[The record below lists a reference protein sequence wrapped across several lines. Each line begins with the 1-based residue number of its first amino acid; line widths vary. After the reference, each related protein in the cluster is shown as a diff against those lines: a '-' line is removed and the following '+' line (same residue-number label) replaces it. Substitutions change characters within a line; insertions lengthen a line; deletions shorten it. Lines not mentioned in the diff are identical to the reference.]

1 MNTSTVLWY
10 DHPAQRWTQALPLGN
25 GALGAMVHGRWDHE
39 LIALNLDTL
48 WSGRPYEDQNIPGAY
63 EAYCRARELSAKGED
78 AQAQQ
83 VLEKGMLSARN
94 GQTYLPLGDLR
105 IDFDARGR
113 AANYARRLDLETAV
127 HTARWDWTVGG
138 TTAPVEMESF
148 VSAPAGCLAVR
159 VVSGAEH
166 RMNISLDSQL
176 RHACFVQDGLL
187 IMDGQCPGSTNL
199 LRDGFLDEDGMFVRT
214 VCGVRT
220 DGRLRAQG
228 AVLLVEDARETVIIL
243 AAEDSF
249 NGFDRDP
256 VSDGKEYRR
265 PPVERVRAALET
277 KYDRLR
283 AVHIGDYADLFS
295 RVRLS
300 LGETGCASKPTD
312 QRLKAHDQGAWDP
325 SLYALLFNYG
335 RYLGIAASRPGTEAM
350 NLQGVWNDQL
360 FAPWA
365 GNYTVNINTEMN
377 YWPMLA
383 GNLAELD
390 EPLIR
395 MIRELA
401 VTGREAAQSLYH
413 APGWVCHHNSDLW
426 RQAFPAFGLAQWGF
440 WYNGGAWLAR
450 HLYDH
455 YLYTMDEAF
464 LRGTAYPLIRG
475 CAEFYLSQ
483 LTEDEEGWLILS
495 PSTSPENNHLLP
507 DGAQCSVARTTAMTM
522 SIARETLENAAD
534 CARRLNADEDFRREI
549 ERVLPRLLPL
559 RIGGDGRL
567 MEWYRDAP
575 DAEPHHRHVSHLYA
589 LHPAH
594 QISPERTPELA
605 EACWKTLEARGDD
618 GTGWSLGWK
627 INFWARLR
635 DGDRALKLLDRQL
648 QYVPDEPI
656 SDEQLRHISEETLRG
671 GGTYPNLFD
680 AHPPFQID
688 GNFGAVSGILE
699 MLLQQDGDCLALLPA
714 LPKKWADGSVTG
726 LKAPGNITVD
736 MAWKDGCLTRA
747 AFAAASDSCLTVCAD
762 GEKQVVQIRNGKGEW
777 FPQAR

>member
-1 MNTSTVLWY
+1 MDTSTVLWY

-25 GALGAMVHGRWDHE
+25 GTLGAMVHGRWDHE

-48 WSGRPYEDQNIPGAY
+48 WSGRPYENQSIPGAY
-63 EAYCRARELSAKGED
+63 EAYCRARELSARDEN
-78 AQAQQ
+78 ARAQQ
-83 VLEKGMLSARN
+83 ALEKGMLSARN
-94 GQTYLPLGDLR
+94 GQTYLPLGDLH
-105 IDFDARGR
+105 IDFDDRGR
-113 AANYARRLDLETAV
+113 AANYVRRLDLETAI
-127 HTARWDWTVGG
+127 HTARWDWTTGG
-138 TTAPVEMESF
+138 KTAPVEVESF
-148 VSAPAGCLAVR
+148 VSAPAGCLTVR
-159 VVSGAEH
+159 VVSGAGH
-166 RMNISLDSQL
+166 RMNLSLDSAL

-187 IMDGQCPGSTNL
+187 MMDGQCPGSTNL
-199 LRDGFLDEDGMFVRT
+199 MRDGFLDEEGMFVRT
-214 VCGVRT
+214 VCGVKT
-220 DGRLRAQG
+220 NGRLRAQG
-228 AVLLVEDARETVIIL
+228 AVLLVEDGTETVIAL

-256 VSDGKEYRR
+256 VTDGKEYRR
-265 PPVERVRAALET
+265 PPVERVRAALDT
-277 KYDRLR
+277 PYDRLR
-283 AVHIGDYADLFS
+283 GTHIDDHGSLFG

-300 LGETGCASKPTD
+300 LGETGDASKPTD
-312 QRLKAHDQGAWDP
+312 QRLVAHDQGAWDP

-335 RYLGIAASRPGTEAM
+335 RYLGVAASRPGTQAM
-350 NLQGVWNDQL
+350 NLQGIWNDR
-360 FAPWA
+360 FYAPWA

-395 MIRELA
+395 LIRELA
-401 VTGREAAQSLYH
+401 VTGRETARSIYH

-426 RQAFPAFGLAQWGF
+426 RQTFPALGLAQWGF
-440 WYNGGAWLAR
+440 WYNGGAWLTR

-455 YLYTMDEAF
+455 YLYTLDEVF
-464 LRGTAYPLIRG
+464 LRETAYPLIKG

-483 LTEDEEGWLILS
+483 LTEDDAGRLILS
-495 PSTSPENNHLLP
+495 PSTSPENNYLLP
-507 DGAQCSVARTTAMTM
+507 DGEQCSVAKTTTMTM

-534 CARRLNADEDFRREI
+534 CARRLDVDEAFRREI
-549 ERVLPRLLPL
+549 EDALPRLLPL
-559 RIGGDGRL
+559 QIGGDGRL
-567 MEWYRDAP
+567 MEWYHEAP

-605 EACWKTLEARGDD
+605 EACRKTLEARGDG

-648 QYVPDEPI
+648 KYVPDEPV
-656 SDEQLRHISEETLRG
+656 SDEQLRYISEETLRG

-699 MLLQQDGDCLALLPA
+699 MLLQQDGDSLALLPA
-714 LPKKWADGSVTG
+714 LPRRWTEGSVTG
-726 LKAPGNITVD
+726 LKAPGNVTVD
-736 MAWKDGCLTRA
+736 MAWKAGQLTRA
-747 AFAAASDSCLTVCAD
+747 AFEAPSDGELTVIA
-762 GEKQVVQIRNGKGEW
+762 GGKRQVVQIRGGKGEW